1 MEHLANN
8 RLVNWAMHNYK
19 IVFLMAV
26 FCITAGIYSLV
37 NMPKQE
43 YPTVTVREGLVVGLY
58 PGASPKQ
65 VEEKLTKPLENYL
78 FRYKEVN
85 RRKTYSYSKDGIVY
99 VYVELEESVKDMDQ
113 AWSKIRHG
121 LIDFKQTLSPDIQA
135 IVVDDD
141 FGDTSALL
149 LTLDSKT
156 KNYRQLGKYMEQLED
171 RLRTVESVS
180 RVESFGEL
188 KEQIT
193 VNLDKRKMAS
203 YNIPV
208 DALSLDIFTGG
219 LVNDAG
225 AVKSSRE
232 VIPIHLKN
240 SVNTIPDLL
249 EKIVYTGPDGNSVR
263 LKDIATVKK
272 EYPRTEG
279 YIEYNGTRSLLL
291 SVEMRDKND
300 IVHFGR
306 QVKKE
311 IEAFKKE
318 LPPDVQLH
326 TVTDQPEVVSQS
338 VTSFLIEMLIA
349 ICSVIIVTILLLP
362 FRVAGVAATS
372 IPITIF
378 ISLTILYISGF
389 ELNIVNFAA
398 LMVVLGLIV
407 DDCIVIV
414 DAYLDYLDEG
424 YSRWNASIMSAKEY
438 FKSLVTATLAIS
450 ITFFPF
456 LFTFNGGLG
465 DFILSFPW
473 TVSITLFVSL
483 GVAVILIPIIQYF
496 LIRKGLHVKGKK
508 KRKTFLDLVQSFYN
522 RVLPCFFK
530 HSGWV
535 FGAVALSFVLAVV
548 MVNHS
553 QMRMMPLAERNMFA
567 VEIYLPD
574 GASLNRT
581 RHVADSLRVLL
592 EKDKRVTSVTS
603 FIGTSSPRFHTLY
616 APKIPSDS
624 YAQFIVDTKSN
635 EATNE
640 IVKEDADKYSNYF
653 PDAYVYFKQMDNE
666 STEVPVEIRLSG
678 ADDGMLKEY
687 ARRIEHDLRRIDG
700 LTWIRDDYGNARP
713 SMEVDRNSV
722 EASRAGVSDGMIA
735 RELENEYGGITVGN
749 IWESDYNIPVKL
761 KGLVP
766 DTAVMPLYNTYV
778 PSMTGHALPLRQVAD
793 IHPDWHGSQLARRDG
808 VPTLTVQASLKQGR
822 NVNDLFPAV
831 KRVVDKVNTQLH
843 SPDIQIHYGGMKESD
858 AETIPQI
865 VVGLTISLFIIFAIL
880 LFHYKKISLALLTLA
895 STTLCFFGAALGIYS
910 SGLEFGITSVLGV
923 VCLFG
928 IIVRNSVILFD
939 YAEMLRRERRMT
951 VKEAAIEAA
960 RRRMRPIVLT
970 SLAAST
976 GVIPMLLGHS
986 PLWAPMAAVICIG
999 VLVSMFFILSV
1010 LPVSYWLVY
1019 RNHDKVLRFRSVRKV
1034 IGILLL
1040 LLVMVPVSAQQKFTL
1055 GDMEKMAA
1063 TSNLSLKSADVV
1075 VEQSRAREKE
1085 AFTHYFPSVKSG
1097 VTTFYSP
1104 QGLLGK
1110 DVPKLFGLSSLKTGV
1125 MGDVTAVQPLYSG
1138 GQITN
1143 SNQLAKIGTN
1153 SDLLQRDETLRNLY
1167 LQIRENFWS
1176 LYILREKLKTLAALD
1191 SMTSRLYTEVQ
1202 HTVKAGVTMGNDLLR
1217 VKLRRDEITSQRLQ
1231 LDDGIK
1237 NCKSLL
1243 NQLMGRKDDDFDII
1257 LPPASELSPADE
1269 YVDHELA
1276 VQNTNSYRLLENNV
1290 EAAKF
1295 KEKIELGKLLPS
1307 VGIGINYG
1315 YQNLLPGNHFS
1326 LTVFATVSIPLSDWW
1341 GGSHALSRRKQAV
1354 TLAEYQKED
1363 TSRKMVIQMN
1373 TLKNELNEC
1382 YQQWKLSQSSIASAS
1397 ENLRLNTNYY
1407 SNGLTKMSDLLESQ
1421 VLYQQAMDKKAE
1433 SYARYMMK
1441 SAEYQNVTGR

>member
-1 MEHLANN
+1 MKHLANN

-26 FCITAGIYSLV
+26 LCITAGIYSLV

-43 YPTVTVREGLVVGLY
+43 YPTVTVREGLIVGLY

-85 RRKTYSYSKDGIVY
+85 RRKTYSYSKDGVVY

-135 IVVDDD
+135 IVVDDN

-156 KNYRQLGKYMEQLED
+156 KSYRQLGKYMEQLED

-208 DALSLDIFTGG
+208 GALSLDIFTGG
-219 LVNDAG
+219 LTNDAG
-225 AVKSSRE
+225 AIKSSRE

-240 SVNTIPDLL
+240 SVNTIPDLM

-272 EYPRTEG
+272 DYPQTEG

-291 SVEMRDKND
+291 SIEMRDKND
-300 IVHFGR
+300 IVHFGH

-496 LIRKGLHVKGKK
+496 LIRKGLHVRGKK
-508 KRKTFLDLVQSFYN
+508 KRKTFLDLVQTFYN
-522 RVLPCFFK
+522 RALPCFFK

-581 RHVADSLRVLL
+581 REVADSLRIIL

-624 YAQFIVDTKSN
+624 YAQFIVDTKSD

-666 STEVPVEIRLSG
+666 STEIPVEIRLSG
-678 ADDGMLKEY
+678 ADDSTLKEY

-766 DTAVMPLYNTYV
+766 DTAVTPLYNTYV

-793 IHPDWHGSQLARRDG
+793 IHPDWHGSQIARRDG

-831 KRVVDKVNTQLH
+831 ERVVDKVNAQLH

-939 YAEMLRRERRMT
+939 YAEMLRKERRMT

-960 RRRMRPIVLT
+960 KRRMRPIVLT

-1019 RNHDKVLRFRSVRKV
+1019 RNHDKVLRLRSVRKV
-1034 IGILLL
+1034 IGIFLL

-1055 GDMEKMAA
+1055 GDMEKMA
-1063 TSNLSLKSADVV
+1063 TTGNLGLKSADVV

-1085 AFTHYFPSVKSG
+1085 AFTHYFPNIKSG

-1110 DVPKLFGLSSLKTGV
+1110 DIPKLFGLSSLKTGV
-1125 MGDVTAVQPLYSG
+1125 MGDVTAIQPIYSG

-1143 SNQLAKIGTN
+1143 SNKLAKIGTN
-1153 SDLLQRDETLRNLY
+1153 SDLLQRDETLRNLH

-1176 LYILREKLKTLAALD
+1176 LYILQEKLKTLNALD

-1202 HTVKAGVTMGNDLLR
+1202 HTVKAGVTMANDLLR

-1231 LDDGIK
+1231 LNDGIRTY
-1237 NCKSLL
+1237 KSLL

-1276 VQNTNSYRLLENNV
+1276 VRNTNSYRLLENNV

-1295 KEKIELGKLLPS
+1295 KEKIERGKLLPS

-1315 YQNLLPGNHFS
+1315 YQNLLPGNHS
-1326 LTVFATVSIPLSDWW
+1326 SMTVFATVSIPLSDWW
-1341 GGSHALSRRKQAV
+1341 GGSHALSRRKQDI

-1407 SNGLTKMSDLLESQ
+1407 SNGMTKMSDLMESQ

>member
-1 MEHLANN
+1 MKHLANN

-26 FCITAGIYSLV
+26 LCITAGIYSLV

-43 YPTVTVREGLVVGLY
+43 YPTVTVREGLIVGLY

-85 RRKTYSYSKDGIVY
+85 RRKTYSYSKDGVVY

-135 IVVDDD
+135 IVVDDN

-156 KNYRQLGKYMEQLED
+156 KSYRQLGKYMEQLED

-208 DALSLDIFTGG
+208 GALSLDIFTGG
-219 LVNDAG
+219 LTNDAG
-225 AVKSSRE
+225 AIKSSRE

-240 SVNTIPDLL
+240 SVNTIPDLM

-272 EYPRTEG
+272 DYPQTEG

-291 SVEMRDKND
+291 SIEMRDKND
-300 IVHFGR
+300 IVHFGH

-496 LIRKGLHVKGKK
+496 LIRKGLHVRGKK
-508 KRKTFLDLVQSFYN
+508 KRKTFLDLVQTFYN
-522 RVLPCFFK
+522 RALPCFFK

-581 RHVADSLRVLL
+581 REVADSLRIIL

-624 YAQFIVDTKSN
+624 YAQFIVDTKSD

-666 STEVPVEIRLSG
+666 STEIPVEIRLSG
-678 ADDGMLKEY
+678 ADDSMLKEY

-766 DTAVMPLYNTYV
+766 DTAVTPLYNTYV

-793 IHPDWHGSQLARRDG
+793 IHP
-808 VPTLTVQASLKQGR
+808 
-822 NVNDLFPAV
+822 
-831 KRVVDKVNTQLH
+831 
-843 SPDIQIHYGGMKESD
+843 
-858 AETIPQI
+858 
-865 VVGLTISLFIIFAIL
+865 
-880 LFHYKKISLALLTLA
+880 
-895 STTLCFFGAALGIYS
+895 
-910 SGLEFGITSVLGV
+910 
-923 VCLFG
+923 
-928 IIVRNSVILFD
+928 
-939 YAEMLRRERRMT
+939 
-951 VKEAAIEAA
+951 
-960 RRRMRPIVLT
+960 
-970 SLAAST
+970 
-976 GVIPMLLGHS
+976 
-986 PLWAPMAAVICIG
+986 
-999 VLVSMFFILSV
+999 
-1010 LPVSYWLVY
+1010 
-1019 RNHDKVLRFRSVRKV
+1019 
-1034 IGILLL
+1034 
-1040 LLVMVPVSAQQKFTL
+1040 
-1055 GDMEKMAA
+1055 
-1063 TSNLSLKSADVV
+1063 
-1075 VEQSRAREKE
+1075 
-1085 AFTHYFPSVKSG
+1085 
-1097 VTTFYSP
+1097 
-1104 QGLLGK
+1104 
-1110 DVPKLFGLSSLKTGV
+1110 
-1125 MGDVTAVQPLYSG
+1125 

-1143 SNQLAKIGTN
+1143 SNKLAKIGTN
-1153 SDLLQRDETLRNLY
+1153 SDLLQRDETLRNLH

-1176 LYILREKLKTLAALD
+1176 LYILQEKLKTLNALD

-1202 HTVKAGVTMGNDLLR
+1202 HTVKAGVTMANDLLR

-1231 LDDGIK
+1231 LNDGIRTY
-1237 NCKSLL
+1237 KSLL

-1276 VQNTNSYRLLENNV
+1276 VRNTNSYRLLENNV

-1315 YQNLLPGNHFS
+1315 YQNLLPGNHS
-1326 LTVFATVSIPLSDWW
+1326 SMTVFATVSIPLSDWW
-1341 GGSHALSRRKQAV
+1341 GGSHALSRRKQAI

-1407 SNGLTKMSDLLESQ
+1407 SNGMTKMSDLMESQ